1 VNTLASWKAECPA
14 GELDLV
20 FPTGAGNVEGLPNIW
35 HRFWSPLQIKCGVS
49 VDSGKRDDHG
59 NPIMK
64 GKYGFH
70 MLRHAAASLF
80 IQHLGW
86 RPKRVQAVMGHSS
99 INMTF
104 DLYGHLFEDLAADR
118 EAMKKIE
125 AAIAAA

>member
-1 VNTLASWKAECPA
+1 
-14 GELDLV
+14 
-20 FPTGAGNVEGLPNIW
+20 
-35 HRFWSPLQIKCGVS
+35 VS
-49 VDSGKRDDHG
+49 VESEKKDEKG
-59 NPIMK
+59 NPIPR

-86 RPKRVQAVMGHSS
+86 SPKRVQTVMGHSS

-118 EAMKKIE
+118 EAMKKVE
-125 AAIAAA
+125 AAIIAA